1 VGHIRLKVDISP
13 PEGGEGKEAVALV
26 DTGATLTVLPKTLA
40 QELNLPRIGTSKVRT
55 GAGILELERARCIL
69 RIEGKEIMQDVLVSD
84 IIDKVLIGV
93 VTLGSL
99 GLEVDPVTERIKET
113 ELLLY

>member
-1 VGHIRLKVDISP
+1 MGHIKLKVDISP
-13 PEGGEGKEAVALV
+13 PEGGESKEAVALV
-26 DTGATLTVLPKTLA
+26 DTGATLTVLPKALA

-93 VTLGSL
+93 VTLESL